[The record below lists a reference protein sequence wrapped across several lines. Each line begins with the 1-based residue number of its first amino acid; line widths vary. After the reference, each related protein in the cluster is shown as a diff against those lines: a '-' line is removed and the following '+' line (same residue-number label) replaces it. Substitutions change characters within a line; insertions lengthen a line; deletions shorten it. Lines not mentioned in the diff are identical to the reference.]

1 VKTPSITRDVSGEGV
16 QQALLKILEGT
27 VASVPPQ
34 GGRKHPQQEYMQID
48 TTNVLFI
55 CGGAF
60 DGLEQIIDRRISN
73 QSLGFRAKVQ
83 SRRERRVGDLLAQV
97 MPEDLLK
104 YGLIPE
110 FIGRVPV
117 VATLHELDE
126 EALIRILVEPRNAL
140 VKQFQKFF
148 ALDGVDLEFTPDSL
162 RAIAE
167 EAISRNTG
175 ARALRTI
182 IEELMVNIMYEI
194 PSRKDVRKVIVT
206 AETVRSHQEPE
217 LILFDQERRA
227 S

>member
-1 VKTPSITRDVSGEGV
+1 
-16 QQALLKILEGT
+16 
-27 VASVPPQ
+27 
-34 GGRKHPQQEYMQID
+34 
-48 TTNVLFI
+48 VLFI

-60 DGLEQIIDRRISN
+60 EGLDRIIERRISN
-73 QSLGFRAKVQ
+73 QSLGFRAKIE
-83 SRRERRVGDLLAQV
+83 SRRDRRVGDILAHV
-97 MPEDLLK
+97 MPVDLLK
-104 YGLIPE
+104 FGLIPE

-117 VATLHELDE
+117 VATLHELDR
-126 EALIRILVEPRNAL
+126 EALIRILLEPRNAL
-140 VKQFQKFF
+140 IKQFQKFF

-162 RAIAE
+162 EAIAD

-206 AETVRSHQEPE
+206 GDTVRQHAEPD
-217 LILFDQERRA
+217 LVLFEPLEQRRA

>member
-1 VKTPSITRDVSGEGV
+1 
-16 QQALLKILEGT
+16 
-27 VASVPPQ
+27 
-34 GGRKHPQQEYMQID
+34 MQID

>member
-1 VKTPSITRDVSGEGV
+1 
-16 QQALLKILEGT
+16 
-27 VASVPPQ
+27 
-34 GGRKHPQQEYMQID
+34 M
-48 TTNVLFI
+48 
-55 CGGAF
+55 
-60 DGLEQIIDRRISN
+60 
-73 QSLGFRAKVQ
+73 
-83 SRRERRVGDLLAQV
+83 
-97 MPEDLLK
+97 
-104 YGLIPE
+104 
-110 FIGRVPV
+110 PV
-117 VATLHELDE
+117 VTTLHELDE

-148 ALDGVDLEFTPDSL
+148 ALDGVDLEFAPDSL

-167 EAISRNTG
+167 EAMARNTG

-206 AETVRSHQEPE
+206 PETVRAHQEPE